1 MVTCYVPDA
10 TCDEE
15 GEFYSNVEL
24 PPCLRS
30 RLFLSNAV
38 LWPVAQSNEVEGSE
52 ESLDFDLA
60 ASSVGLARIGETF
73 GTEGLA
79 RTGAYVTDARA
90 DDTMTTYSS
99 RGPTRT
105 TRNECEE
112 WRGDPG
118 RKTGRPFQR

>member
-73 GTEGLA
+73 ALLGVKESDGVSITGDSSIHRYVIFLA
-79 RTGAYVTDARA
+79 APVRHMD
-90 DDTMTTYSS
+90 
-99 RGPTRT
+99 
-105 TRNECEE
+105 
-112 WRGDPG
+112 
-118 RKTGRPFQR
+118 KI